1 MNKYKSAAVIAVCCA
16 LLAVSAYIYT
26 QKKSAAALNI
36 SEVTDWGLSFPK
48 SGGKPTGNVGEKT
61 LEQYNAHF
69 IDESGEKSIYLTF
82 DAGYEAGYT
91 SDILDVLR
99 SEQVPATFF
108 LVGNY
113 LKTQPDM
120 VRRMVN
126 EGHTVGN
133 HTASHPDMSKISSL
147 ENFRAELE
155 AVEKMYADITGQQML
170 KFYRPP
176 QGKFSVE
183 NLQQAQALGYTTVFW
198 SLAYAD
204 WDPAKQPTQEFA
216 MQKLTGRIHDGAIVL
231 LHPTSSTNRDILRKL
246 IQQWKQEG
254 YTFKSITELK

>member
-1 MNKYKSAAVIAVCCA
+1 
-16 LLAVSAYIYT
+16 
-26 QKKSAAALNI
+26 
-36 SEVTDWGLSFPK
+36 
-48 SGGKPTGNVGEKT
+48 
-61 LEQYNAHF
+61 
-69 IDESGEKSIYLTF
+69 
-82 DAGYEAGYT
+82 
-91 SDILDVLR
+91 
-99 SEQVPATFF
+99 
-108 LVGNY
+108 
-113 LKTQPDM
+113 M